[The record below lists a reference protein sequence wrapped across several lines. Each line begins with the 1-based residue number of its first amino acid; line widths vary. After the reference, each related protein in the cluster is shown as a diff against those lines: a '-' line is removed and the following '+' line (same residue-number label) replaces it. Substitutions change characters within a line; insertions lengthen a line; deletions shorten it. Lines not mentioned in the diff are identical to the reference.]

1 MANLTYRAA
10 NPVVPG
16 STTTKGEPLLNT
28 EIDGNF
34 KSLDDSKFEKSGGTI
49 TGNVTVNGNV
59 DATNFNSTSDAR
71 LKSDI
76 IKIENALDKIKKISG
91 YTFKHNSEAT
101 NKRSAGVIAQEVK
114 PDFPEIVV
122 GSVETYYGVNYDGM
136 IAFLVEAIKE
146 LDQKIESL
154 KAK

>member
-10 NPVVPG
+10 SPSVPG
-16 STTTKGEPLLNT
+16 STTTKNAPLLNT

-34 KSLDDSKFEKSGGTI
+34 KSLDDAKFEKSGGTI

-76 IKIENALDKIKKISG
+76 VKIENALDKIKKISG
-91 YTFKHNSEAT
+91 YTFKHNSEVT
-101 NKRSAGVIAQEVK
+101 DKRSAGVLAQEVK
-114 PDFPEIVV
+114 PDFPEVVV
-122 GSVETYYGVNYDGM
+122 GSGETYYGVNYDGM
-136 IAFLVEAIKE
+136 IAFLIEAIKE
-146 LDQKIESL
+146 LDEKIESL